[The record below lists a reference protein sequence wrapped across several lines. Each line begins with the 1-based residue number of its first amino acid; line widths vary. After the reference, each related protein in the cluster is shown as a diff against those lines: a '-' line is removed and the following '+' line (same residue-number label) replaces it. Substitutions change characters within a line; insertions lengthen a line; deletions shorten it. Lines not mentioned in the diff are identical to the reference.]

1 MAKSN
6 NNPEKTSVTR
16 IKASDDKPVTKKQS
30 AKVSTP
36 KKVIVTN
43 DGEAKQGFF
52 KRLIAYFKGAWF
64 ELKQVRWPNRKATWG
79 MTAALLIFTALFTG
93 FILAADLLWENI
105 FKLILGQ

>member
-6 NNPEKTSVTR
+6 NNSEKTSVTR
-16 IKASDDKPVTKKQS
+16 IKASDDKTVAKKQS
-30 AKVSTP
+30 TKVTKP
-36 KKVIVTN
+36 KKATVATEEN
-43 DGEAKQGFF
+43 AKLGFLKGFF
-52 KRLIAYFKGAWF
+52 AYFKGAWF

-79 MTAALLIFTALFTG
+79 MTGALLVFTALFTG